1 MRLRQVALIAQKNA
15 PIVDELQAVFGLKE
29 GHHDPGVDVFG
40 LTNLVFPVGGE
51 FLEVL
56 EPHRPDASGAR
67 YLQRRGGD
75 AGYMIILQDA
85 ESYAHR
91 ARLEAAGVRIVARN
105 DDGRRYHF
113 THVHPA
119 DAAGV
124 LLSIESVEGDA
135 GWRARKSDWPAAG
148 EHWRQ
153 QESEVS
159 LGIPWVAMQAR
170 DPLAAA
176 ERWSMLLDKPVRR
189 EGARMEIALDPGV
202 IRFIEPVDADG
213 SGVVGFGVVVNDVE
227 AVMAKARAHGLA
239 DGNVVRLCGVAIE
252 PLAQGTA

>member
-1 MRLRQVALIAQKNA
+1 VRLRQVALIAQRNA
-15 PIVDELQAVFGLKE
+15 PVVAALQQVFGLKE

-40 LTNLVFPVGGE
+40 LTNAVFPVGGE

-67 YLQRRGGD
+67 YLARRGGD

-85 ESYAHR
+85 ESYEHR

-105 DDGRRYHF
+105 QDGRPYHF

-124 LLSIESVEGDA
+124 LLSIESVEGDQD
-135 GWRARKSDWPAAG
+135 WRAQKSDWPAAG
-148 EHWRQ
+148 EHWRE

-159 LGIPWVAMQAR
+159 LGIPWVAMQAK
-170 DPLAAA
+170 DPVAAA
-176 ERWSMLLDKPVRR
+176 ERWSMLLGKPVARV
-189 EGARMEIALDPGV
+189 GDRMELALDPGV
-202 IRFIEPVDADG
+202 IRFVEPVDADG
-213 SGVVGFGVVVNDVE
+213 SGVVGFGVVVNDRE
-227 AVMAKARAHGLA
+227 AVLARARALGLEA
-239 DGNVVRLCGVAIE
+239 DGVVRLCGVGIE
-252 PLAQGTA
+252 PLAN

>member
-1 MRLRQVALIAQKNA
+1 MRLRQVALIAEKIA
-15 PIVDELQAVFGLKE
+15 PVVGQLQQVFGLKE

-40 LTNLVFPVGGE
+40 LTNAVFPVGGE

-56 EPHRPDASGAR
+56 EPFREDASGAR

-85 ESYAHR
+85 ESYEHR

-105 DDGRRYHF
+105 APGSRYHF

-135 GWRARKSDWPAAG
+135 NWRLPKSDWPAAG
-148 EHWRQ
+148 QHWREQ
-153 QESEVS
+153 QSEES

-176 ERWSMLLDKPVRR
+176 ERWSMLLGKPVSRAGER
-189 EGARMEIALDPGV
+189 LEIVLDPGV
-202 IRFIEPVDADG
+202 IRFVEQVDADG
-213 SGVVGFGVVVNDVE
+213 SGVVAMGV
-227 AVMAKARAHGLA
+227 R
-239 DGNVVRLCGVAIE
+239 VRHPRE
-252 PLAQGTA
+252 

>member
-1 MRLRQVALIAQKNA
+1 MRLRQIALIAHENA
-15 PIVDELQAVFGLKE
+15 PVVAQLQTVFGLKE

-40 LTNLVFPVGGE
+40 LTNVVFPVGGE

-67 YLQRRGGD
+67 YLVRRGGD

-85 ESYAHR
+85 ESYEHR

-105 DDGRRYHF
+105 APGSRYHF

-135 GWRARKSDWPAAG
+135 GWREPKSAWPAAG
-148 EHWRQ
+148 EHWRE
-153 QESEVS
+153 QESEES
-159 LGIPWVAMQAR
+159 LGIPWVAMQAK
-170 DPLAAA
+170 DPVAAT
-176 ERWSMLLDKPVRR
+176 ERWSMLLNKPVSRAG
-189 EGARMEIALDPGV
+189 EWLEITLDPGV
-202 IRFIEPVDADG
+202 IRFVEPIDADG
-213 SGVVGFGVVVNDVE
+213 GGVVAMGVRVRDPA
-227 AVMAKARAHGLA
+227 AVLARARALGLPTTGA
-239 DGNVVRLCGVAIE
+239 AVTICGVSIE
-252 PLAQGTA
+252 PSV

>member
-1 MRLRQVALIAQKNA
+1 MRLRQIAFIAHENA
-15 PIVDELQAVFGLKE
+15 PVVAQLQQVFGLKQ

-56 EPHRPDASGAR
+56 EPHRADASGAR
-67 YLQRRGGD
+67 YLVRRGGD

-85 ESYAHR
+85 ESYEHR
-91 ARLEAAGVRIVARN
+91 ARLEAAGLRIVARN
-105 DDGRRYHF
+105 AEGSRYHF

-135 GWRARKSDWPAAG
+135 GWREPKSDWPAAG
-148 EHWRQ
+148 RHWRE
-153 QESEVS
+153 QESEEA
-159 LGIPWVAMQAR
+159 LGIPWVAMQAK

-176 ERWSMLLDKPVRR
+176 ERWSMLLDKPA
-189 EGARMEIALDPGV
+189 ARAGERLEIALDPGV
-202 IRFIEPVDADG
+202 IRFVAPVDADG
-213 SGVVGFGVVVNDVE
+213 SGVVAMGLRVRQPDRVL
-227 AVMAKARAHGLA
+227 ARARELGLEH
-239 DGNVVRLCGVAIE
+239 DGAVRICGVDIHPEGDA
-252 PLAQGTA
+252 